1 MQLFYDPELPLIPEH
16 ALCCD
21 DEGVEGMHVR
31 PMIIGCHA
39 IRLWDAVGS
48 DVGGGAVDIYE
59 VPRDT
64 IKNDAVIQGTF
75 FQGRKPILSVRL
87 PANGIYRYDLLC
99 SGSWALWIGNVM
111 LLVNHKCIITEKRRK
126 TLRVSFM
133 SHETGYADEGEG
145 VIYQILAKANLNYT
159 LKMSRDIDYHGYG
172 EWEFRVCPYT
182 SFNPDLTIAKE
193 EMVSLM
199 DTLDQIKLDDDLQ
212 VKLNI
217 CNLSYTYG
225 CDYYVDD
232 RHTRIFNDKRDFQD
246 D

>member
-1 MQLFYDPELPLIPEH
+1 MKLYYDPEISLIPEY
-16 ALCCD
+16 ALCTD

-31 PMIIGCHA
+31 TMIVGCHA
-39 IRLWDAVGS
+39 IRLWDSVGS

-64 IKNDAVIQGTF
+64 VKDDAVIQGTF
-75 FQGRKPILSVRL
+75 FQDLKPILSVRL
-87 PANGIYRYDLLC
+87 PDNGNYRYNLLC
-99 SGSWALWIGNVM
+99 NGSWSLSIGTVM
-111 LLVNHKCIITEKRRK
+111 LMVNHKSIITEKRRK
-126 TLRVSFM
+126 TLSVSF
-133 SHETGYADEGEG
+133 SSYETGYGDEGEG

-159 LKMSRDIDYHGYG
+159 LKMRNIDYHGHG

-193 EMVSLM
+193 EMVTLM
-199 DTLDQIKLDDDLQ
+199 DTIDQIQLDDELQ

-217 CNLSYTYG
+217 RNLSYTYG

-232 RHTRIFNDKRDFQD
+232 SHNSIYNDTRDFE
-246 D
+246 